1 MKLSQILKD
10 YRKQNNLTQV
20 SLADKLFVSKQ
31 AISKWENDKGYP
43 DLSLYPVLSKMIGV
57 SVDELMGL
65 ERSEKVEKGTIKRGN
80 NDLKI
85 ISLICL
91 LFVFL
96 IAVFLSIINIRED
109 SIVDDNFALT
119 VLIENIEQDI
129 GDNIQDIISWDY
141 IDFSKWS
148 AQNSLPNNIYYLTLT
163 TPVNTNRGNWVRS
176 FDEEIVKIIPSSM
189 LNFLNTCDYFI
200 LINKTSGEINKI
212 EIKDDETY
220 DLSLIC
226 YQSANLRIIVINF
239 LYN

>member
-65 ERSEKVEKGTIKRGN
+65 ERGEKVEKGTLKRGN

-85 ISLICL
+85 ISLISL
-91 LFVFL
+91 LFVF
-96 IAVFLSIINIRED
+96 FLACIISIINIKED

-129 GDNIQDIISWDY
+129 GDNIQDVISWDY

-148 AQNSLPNNIYYLTLT
+148 TQNSLPNNIYYLTLT
-163 TPVNTNRGNWVRS
+163 TPVNTNRGNWVKS
-176 FDEEIVKIIPSSM
+176 FDEEGITFTISSSK
-189 LNFLNTCDYFI
+189 LLTQLPLLVLTGVVNV
-200 LINKTSGEINKI
+200 
-212 EIKDDETY
+212 
-220 DLSLIC
+220 
-226 YQSANLRIIVINF
+226 R
-239 LYN
+239 